1 MALVCGLLV
10 VAPASAQSNTAPPI
24 ATNPTWQ
31 GWRLPLPAGS
41 WRITRG
47 PCESASA
54 FDHECGYYEN
64 SCALDYTPISASMES
79 VPVLAPADGV
89 VFFVGTREN
98 TGRML
103 MLRHADGRVSGY
115 MHLSKVVVPRES
127 AVKRGD
133 VLGYAGHTGTAQ
145 AHLHFWVQPDVVQRA
160 CLDVTGLERQDLVS
174 GLAVSTNRDWSALD
188 LVDPPADLPDWLP
201 LQAATAWGP
210 AWRTPWRVRLAPGAT
225 MSVPVAVRATLG
237 AADVLVVGT
246 TSLRPIRQ
254 VDGWALFAVP
264 VAAGPTTGQIDVTI
278 TLQSAALPPLLR
290 STGVRMSI
298 EAAPTV
304 AGVDGSI
311 LINPVFVSPGNYAVR
326 RRQAELC
333 WAVAPEAGAAPLAYR
348 AFVVRDPEAAVSTGP
363 VATQADSGWQAATCW
378 TTPELAPGA
387 YLWKVFVS
395 DANGQVN
402 RPNQRPMALII
413 R

>member
-10 VAPASAQSNTAPPI
+10 VVPANAQRMDVPTAAMDP
-24 ATNPTWQ
+24 AWQ
-31 GWRLPLPAGS
+31 GWRLPLPAGA

-47 PCESASA
+47 PCDSASA

-64 SCALDYTPISASMES
+64 SCALDFTPISASMEN

-115 MHLSKVVVPRES
+115 MHLSRVVVPREG
-127 AVKRGD
+127 AVRRGD

-174 GLAVSTNRDWSALD
+174 GLAISTNRAWSALD
-188 LVDPPADLPDWLP
+188 LVDPPPDLPDWLP
-201 LQAATAWGP
+201 LQAATAWGA
-210 AWRTPWRVRLAPGAT
+210 AWRAPWQVRLAPGAT
-225 MSVPVAVRATLG
+225 VTVPVAVRAGLG
-237 AADVLVVGT
+237 PTDALVVGSG
-246 TSLRPIRQ
+246 SLRPIRQ

-264 VAAGPTTGQIDVTI
+264 VTAGQAGRADVTLA
-278 TLQSAALPPLLR
+278 LQSEAIAPLLR
-290 STGVRMSI
+290 STSLRLSV
-298 EAAPTV
+298 EPAPTV
-304 AGVDGSI
+304 AGIDGSI
-311 LINPVFVSPGNYAVR
+311 LINPNFLSPSNYAVR
-326 RRQAELC
+326 TGQAELC
-333 WAVAPEAGAAPLAYR
+333 WAVAPEAGPAPLAYR
-348 AFVVRDPEAAVSTGP
+348 AFIVRDSEAAVPTGP
-363 VATQADSGWQAATCW
+363 VATQADSGWQADTCW

-395 DANGQVN
+395 DATGQVN